1 VLRGNRNV
9 VRWACLVP
17 PNGLSTWTWGLSL
30 TVDRMRGNAESMRV
44 LYGWLEV
51 QIPARLADATQ
62 SGIHWCKHRAGGK
75 VAVFSILCAINL
87 KKKRFTL
94 QNKKLITVFDRKSR
108 SSSVNCNRNSKRAAP
123 NGGFGRG
130 SHFCLA
136 PSDHR
141 PVPPSKLTAILTL

>member
-1 VLRGNRNV
+1 
-9 VRWACLVP
+9 
-17 PNGLSTWTWGLSL
+17 
-30 TVDRMRGNAESMRV
+30 MRGNAESMRV

-51 QIPARLADATQ
+51 QIPERLGDATQ

-75 VAVFSILCAINL
+75 VAVF
-87 KKKRFTL
+87 FD
-94 QNKKLITVFDRKSR
+94 TVRHQSEKEAVYSTKQETYYRVQAEKPR
-108 SSSVNCNRNSKRAAP
+108 SSSVNCNRNSRRAAP